1 MWILLRAPLENV
13 ALSDFCNFDF
23 QSSHKLIHCYSVA
36 LRSQIKSRKVAN
48 LSFIGVQMTNA
59 NRYQQEKQAK
69 MRQIVSKSTSH
80 SSPNGRIGI
89 KSMLGQH
96 LLGVI
101 RVGPGQADTFI

>member
-1 MWILLRAPLENV
+1 MWILKQPPFTMLP
-13 ALSDFCNFDF
+13 C
-23 QSSHKLIHCYSVA
+23 QLIHCYSVA
-36 LRSQIKSRKVAN
+36 LRSQIKSKVAH
-48 LSFIGVQMTNA
+48 LSFIRVQVTNA
-59 NRYQQEKQAK
+59 NRSQQEKQAK
-69 MRQIVSKSTSH
+69 IRQIMSKSTSH